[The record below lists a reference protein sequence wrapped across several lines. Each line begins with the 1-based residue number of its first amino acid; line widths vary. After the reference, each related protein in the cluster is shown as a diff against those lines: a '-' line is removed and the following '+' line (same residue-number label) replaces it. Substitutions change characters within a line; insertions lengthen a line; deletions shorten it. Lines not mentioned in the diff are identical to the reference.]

1 MKYNLQLHTKSL
13 VNHHYFMVSEGRT
26 CDRPHPSHRELI
38 TGYIQYIYLQQNIIL
53 ISIVLV
59 FSLLTFCKCSN
70 QFSIFNIYIIMV
82 LLQLYILDI
91 SSRGY
96 PCIPDDCSSSTV
108 WGWGVF
114 SPQYSHFTVR
124 PGYRWKHLQT
134 VTGGQ
139 DVCVISPGHLTVLT
153 HRHTPGC
160 AAVCC
165 CAAPAVA
172 TILVQ
177 YTGTE
182 PPPSIRHW

>member
-1 MKYNLQLHTKSL
+1 MQLRLRQVDIQQTLTHTHTLQSVNINLKYNLQLHTKSL

-108 WGWGVF
+108 
-114 SPQYSHFTVR
+114 
-124 PGYRWKHLQT
+124 
-134 VTGGQ
+134 
-139 DVCVISPGHLTVLT
+139 
-153 HRHTPGC
+153 
-160 AAVCC
+160 
-165 CAAPAVA
+165 
-172 TILVQ
+172 
-177 YTGTE
+177 
-182 PPPSIRHW
+182 